1 MRVKT
6 SELEGAA
13 LDWAV
18 AKALGAKVIKKA
30 RFTNFGE
37 DMELFDWLTPP
48 VSWWADRFHPSANWS
63 QGGLLI
69 DRYKVEFATHPDGL
83 EAFTQTKT
91 RGMTGKTHLIAA
103 MRAIV
108 AAELGDEVDVPEELC
123 SE

>member
-6 SELEGAA
+6 SAT
-13 LDWAV
+13 
-18 AKALGAKVIKKA
+18 VIKKA

-37 DMELFDWLTPP
+37 DMELFDWFGSP
-48 VSWWADRFHPSANWS
+48 VSWWADSFRPSTDWS
-63 QGGLLI
+63 KGGPLM
-69 DRYKVEFATHPDGL
+69 DSRVHSFNQWKDGTYDA
-83 EAFTQTKT
+83 EVKT
-91 RGMTGKTHLIAA
+91 GACTAVGCEGHTILIAS